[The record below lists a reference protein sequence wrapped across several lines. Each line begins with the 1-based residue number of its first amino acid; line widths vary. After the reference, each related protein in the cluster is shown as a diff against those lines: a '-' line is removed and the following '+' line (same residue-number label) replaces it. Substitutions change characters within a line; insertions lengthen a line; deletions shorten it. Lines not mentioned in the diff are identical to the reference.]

1 MTYMSSFHQN
11 FSSLTCSQV
20 ARFKG
25 PFTQNEHIWLN
36 LIKSCDVTW
45 QENELNDEGL
55 HQ

>member
-1 MTYMSSFHQN
+1 MTHTSSFHQN

-25 PFTQNEHIWLN
+25 LFIQNEHIWLN
-36 LIKSCDVTW
+36 FIKSCDVAS
-45 QENELNDEGL
+45 QEDELNDEGL